1 MIILKLYLKLNIEQ
15 NMEKAQNITLKKMH
29 QTLLIALA
37 QVISGNIFLIIKNL
51 KQNKTLSDMFG
62 K

>member
-37 QVISGNIFLIIKNL
+37 QVMSGNIFLIIKNL
-51 KQNKTLSDMFG
+51 KQKKTLSDMFG